1 MALIIL
7 PNEFNSTASNSE
19 QMLAATKAKGE

>member
-1 MALIIL
+1 MGFIIL

-19 QMLAATKAKGE
+19 QMLETTKAKGE